1 MNPAPSIQA
10 VSSPEAKPFVESGRF
25 RRNLLLMTLFSL
37 PVIYLGIL
45 LAVCLHEAA
54 GHGLAAILAGGKFD
68 GFGLAV
74 DGLGWARV
82 DLAGLPARSVALVLL
97 AGALASSVF
106 SLVCFGFQ
114 RIFRKRRLAAMTF
127 LFLAITALLD
137 GLPYFFWDAVKL
149 GGIGDFSGIWSLYP
163 HEALRA
169 LTIGLTGATMG
180 LAIVWFNL
188 SYYKLSHAWL
198 GEGKRVRPG
207 DRVLFTLAILLLQ
220 ATGWFSF
227 DWNQLVPGIGLWP
240 GLAGTGLA
248 RLTLLPLAIRWEPA
262 SAPAP
267 PPGRHSLGRPIAAAW
282 ILAAGA
288 VFVIVQWLQKGAGV
302 F

>member
-68 GFGLAV
+68 GYGLAV

-163 HEALRA
+163 QEALRA
-169 LTIGLTGATMG
+169 LTIGLTGG
-180 LAIVWFNL
+180 LMALGIVWFNI
-188 SYYKLSHAWL
+188 SYYRLSFTWL
-198 GEGKRVRPG
+198 GERKRVRPG
-207 DRVLFTLAILLLQ
+207 GRVLFALFILLLQ
-220 ATGWFSF
+220 AAGWFSF

-240 GLAGTGLA
+240 SLAGTGLA
-248 RLTLLPLAIRWEPA
+248 LLTLLPLTVWWEPK
-262 SAPAP
+262 SNQPPLPERQSFGAPV
-267 PPGRHSLGRPIAAAW
+267 AAAW
-282 ILAAGA
+282 ILAVGA
-288 VFVIVQWLQKGAGV
+288 VFVILNWLQRGLGV